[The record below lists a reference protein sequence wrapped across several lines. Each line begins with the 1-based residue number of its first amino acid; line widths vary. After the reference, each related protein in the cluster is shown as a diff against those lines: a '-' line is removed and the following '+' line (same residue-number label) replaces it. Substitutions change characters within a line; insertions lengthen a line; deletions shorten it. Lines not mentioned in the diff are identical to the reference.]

1 MCVLR
6 VLCQETFRSKAD
18 LLLLFRFQQALS
30 KSGVALVE
38 VERDLVV
45 IYCCRVLSS
54 AGVTSF
60 EVDLASKKVVVMG
73 DVTPFEVLESVS
85 KVAKFAQL
93 WTMATN

>member
-1 MCVLR
+1 
-6 VLCQETFRSKAD
+6 
-18 LLLLFRFQQALS
+18 
-30 KSGVALVE
+30 
-38 VERDLVV
+38 
-45 IYCCRVLSS
+45 LSS